1 MTPLHYFGGAIRD
14 AMTAVP
20 MIWVRALFVGLLLAL
35 LAWVLC
41 LPRGRVTPPG
51 AADAEARG
59 WSSNLKL
66 WAALALGL
74 QIAIYLIF

>member
-35 LAWVLC
+35 QLAV
-41 LPRGRVTPPG
+41 
-51 AADAEARG
+51 
-59 WSSNLKL
+59 
-66 WAALALGL
+66 ALYF
-74 QIAIYLIF
+74 YLRAPDLHPERD